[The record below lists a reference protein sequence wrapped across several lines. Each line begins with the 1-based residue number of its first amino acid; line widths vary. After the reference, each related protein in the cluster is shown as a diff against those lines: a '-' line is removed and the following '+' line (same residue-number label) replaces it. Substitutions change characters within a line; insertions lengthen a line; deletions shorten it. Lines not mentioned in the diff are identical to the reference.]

1 MHKSSHS
8 TSWEYKLVSMG
19 NPLEP
24 DTELRA
30 NTVGKLRWELAAI
43 DAGVWI
49 FKRPLVEESA
59 TGLQAIMEE
68 TVPLTE
74 QEPASAISHQQSA
87 LSHQLK
93 DIEGRLGTQLFHRIG
108 KRMVPTPGWW
118 ISSALVPR

>member
-1 MHKSSHS
+1 MHKSSNS
-8 TSWEYKLVSMG
+8 TCWEYKLVSMG

-30 NTVGKLRWELAAI
+30 NTIGKQCWELAAI

-68 TVPLTE
+68 TVPMAE
-74 QEPASAISHQQSA
+74 QESLLSVSHQQSA
-87 LSHQLK
+87 LSYQIVHV
-93 DIEGRLGTQLFHRIG
+93 RTTLGEELGFSRKLTG
-108 KRMVPTPGWW
+108 
-118 ISSALVPR
+118 

>member
-49 FKRPLVEESA
+49 FKRPLADESA

-68 TVPLTE
+68 TVPMTE
-74 QEPASAISHQQSA
+74 PEPTSGVSYQVSTIS
-87 LSHQLK
+87 QLGS
-93 DIEGRLGTQLFHRIG
+93 EAR
-108 KRMVPTPGWW
+108 
-118 ISSALVPR
+118 S

>member
-1 MHKSSHS
+1 MHKSSQS

-68 TVPLTE
+68 TIPMTE
-74 QEPASAISHQQSA
+74 PEQTIAVTIQPPA
-87 LSHQLK
+87 LSYQV
-93 DIEGRLGTQLFHRIG
+93 R
-108 KRMVPTPGWW
+108 
-118 ISSALVPR
+118 

>member
-1 MHKSSHS
+1 MHKPSQS

-49 FKRPLVEESA
+49 FKRPFVEEAA

-74 QEPASAISHQQSA
+74 QEPTQAVSHQPTTISYHTTQS
-87 LSHQLK
+87 Q
-93 DIEGRLGTQLFHRIG
+93 
-108 KRMVPTPGWW
+108 TPSRSE
-118 ISSALVPR
+118 IADS

>member
-1 MHKSSHS
+1 MHKSSQS

-49 FKRPLVEESA
+49 FKRPLAEESA

-74 QEPASAISHQQSA
+74 TELESVQGS
-87 LSHQLK
+87 
-93 DIEGRLGTQLFHRIG
+93 GRQGAGMRGQG
-108 KRMVPTPGWW
+108 SGGGW
-118 ISSALVPR
+118 P

>member
-49 FKRPLVEESA
+49 FKRPCLEESA

-68 TVPLTE
+68 TVPMTE
-74 QEPASAISHQQSA
+74 QEPA
-87 LSHQLK
+87 
-93 DIEGRLGTQLFHRIG
+93 LGTSFQQATISRQETARTIMPWDG
-108 KRMVPTPGWW
+108 PEGPPTHDRER
-118 ISSALVPR
+118 A

>member
-8 TSWEYKLVSMG
+8 TGWEYKLVLIG

-43 DAGVWI
+43 DAGVWV

-68 TVPLTE
+68 TVELTE
-74 QEPASAISHQQSA
+74 HEPTRGVSHQGSSVGPLHQTPDVRSQS
-87 LSHQLK
+87 
-93 DIEGRLGTQLFHRIG
+93 
-108 KRMVPTPGWW
+108 
-118 ISSALVPR
+118 

>member
-8 TSWEYKLVSMG
+8 MSWEYKLVSMG

-43 DAGVWI
+43 DAGVWV

-68 TVPLTE
+68 TVPISE
-74 QEPASAISHQQSA
+74 QEPALGVSYTQATISHQTSESQ
-87 LSHQLK
+87 
-93 DIEGRLGTQLFHRIG
+93 
-108 KRMVPTPGWW
+108 TP
-118 ISSALVPR
+118 SRRERNA

>member
-1 MHKSSHS
+1 MHQPSHS

-43 DAGVWI
+43 DAGVWV

-59 TGLQAIMEE
+59 TALQAIMEE
-68 TVPLTE
+68 TIPMTE
-74 QEPASAISHQQSA
+74 QEPTVGVSYQQSA
-87 LSHQLK
+87 IGHQTSETRSQTS
-93 DIEGRLGTQLFHRIG
+93 D
-108 KRMVPTPGWW
+108 
-118 ISSALVPR
+118 S

>member
-1 MHKSSHS
+1 MHKSSPS

-43 DAGVWI
+43 DAGVWV

-68 TVPLTE
+68 TVPIA
-74 QEPASAISHQQSA
+74 EPEPTSAVSLSA
-87 LSHQLK
+87 LSSS
-93 DIEGRLGTQLFHRIG
+93 GSGASY
-108 KRMVPTPGWW
+108 P
-118 ISSALVPR
+118 ISERSG

>member
-1 MHKSSHS
+1 MHKSSPS
-8 TSWEYKLVSMG
+8 TGWEYKLVSMG

-49 FKRPLVEESA
+49 FKRPLVEEAA

-68 TVPLTE
+68 TIPITE
-74 QEPASAISHQQSA
+74 QEPLAGVSYQTSTPALQASE
-87 LSHQLK
+87 L
-93 DIEGRLGTQLFHRIG
+93 RTQPAEENEL
-108 KRMVPTPGWW
+108 
-118 ISSALVPR
+118 

>member
-1 MHKSSHS
+1 MHKSSQS

-43 DAGVWI
+43 DAGVWV

-68 TVPLTE
+68 TVPMTDPESVTSVSLSGLRT
-74 QEPASAISHQQSA
+74 QGSAV
-87 LSHQLK
+87 
-93 DIEGRLGTQLFHRIG
+93 RY
-108 KRMVPTPGWW
+108 PT
-118 ISSALVPR
+118 S

>member
-1 MHKSSHS
+1 MHKPSTST

-30 NTVGKLRWELAAI
+30 NTGGKLRWELAGI

-68 TVPLTE
+68 TVPMTE
-74 QEPASAISHQQSA
+74 QEPAAGVSHQQSAISHQAIDVRSHGRSA
-87 LSHQLK
+87 
-93 DIEGRLGTQLFHRIG
+93 D
-108 KRMVPTPGWW
+108 
-118 ISSALVPR
+118 

>member
-1 MHKSSHS
+1 MHKSSQS

-30 NTVGKLRWELAAI
+30 NAVGKLRWELAAI

-49 FKRPLVEESA
+49 FKRPLADESA

-68 TVPLTE
+68 TVPLGETE
-74 QEPASAISHQQSA
+74 QESVQGS
-87 LSHQLK
+87 
-93 DIEGRLGTQLFHRIG
+93 GTRGQG
-108 KRMVPTPGWW
+108 SGGGW
-118 ISSALVPR
+118 P

>member
-1 MHKSSHS
+1 MHKLSPS

-43 DAGVWI
+43 DAGVWV

-68 TVPLTE
+68 TVPITDP
-74 QEPASAISHQQSA
+74 EPESAVSLSGLSPQSSGASYSTSERT
-87 LSHQLK
+87 
-93 DIEGRLGTQLFHRIG
+93 D
-108 KRMVPTPGWW
+108 
-118 ISSALVPR
+118 

>member
-49 FKRPLVEESA
+49 FKRPLVDESA

-68 TVPLTE
+68 TVPMTE
-74 QEPASAISHQQSA
+74 QEP
-87 LSHQLK
+87 
-93 DIEGRLGTQLFHRIG
+93 
-108 KRMVPTPGWW
+108 MVPGAGVRGQGSGGWFHD
-118 ISSALVPR
+118 L

>member
-49 FKRPLVEESA
+49 FKRPLVDESA

-68 TVPLTE
+68 TVPMTE
-74 QEPASAISHQQSA
+74 QEPALGVSYQASVVGHQ
-87 LSHQLK
+87 
-93 DIEGRLGTQLFHRIG
+93 
-108 KRMVPTPGWW
+108 TPDVRSQG
-118 ISSALVPR
+118 